1 MDGKDGGKEE
11 NQGGGREVGEKKE
24 GEGERES
31 KEDTWLCIK
40 PKNVELIGN
49 TAPENQEQQGV
60 QHACLA
66 KDQTSS

>member
-1 MDGKDGGKEE
+1 MEGRRKIREERERLGKRKRGKEE
-11 NQGGGREVGEKKE
+11 
-24 GEGERES
+24 ES
-31 KEDTWLCIK
+31 KEDTRLRIK

-49 TAPENQEQQGV
+49 TASENQEQQGV

>member
-1 MDGKDGGKEE
+1 MGKRKRGKEE
-11 NQGGGREVGEKKE
+11 
-24 GEGERES
+24 ES
-31 KEDTWLCIK
+31 KEDTRLRIK

-49 TAPENQEQQGV
+49 TASENQEQQGV